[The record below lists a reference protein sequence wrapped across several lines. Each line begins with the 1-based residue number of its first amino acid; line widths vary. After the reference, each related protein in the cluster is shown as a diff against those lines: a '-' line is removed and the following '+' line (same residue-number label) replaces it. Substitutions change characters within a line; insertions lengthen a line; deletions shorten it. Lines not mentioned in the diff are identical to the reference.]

1 MLRGGDCF
9 PPLKEKTVIAAMGFT
24 LNAAYPKNK
33 SSLLLKVENCV
44 RKLCHKIA
52 LKCM

>member
-1 MLRGGDCF
+1 MLRGGDRF

-33 SSLLLKVENCV
+33 SSLLLKVALENCAI
-44 RKLCHKIA
+44 KLR
-52 LKCM
+52 